1 MGPRAVHLTL
11 SVAPSRGCA
20 RVTVAGCAEHV
31 RIAIVT
37 ESFLPTLNGVTTSVC
52 RVLDCLAA
60 AGGHDVL
67 VICPSPAPTHYLGF
81 RVTTVPTV
89 TLRAFRVGLP
99 TRRLEQILRDFAPD
113 VVHAASPFGLGAR
126 GLAAARN
133 LGIPTVAIYQT
144 DMPSYVAQH
153 GGPVGPLAHRASWT
167 WVRHLH
173 SLADLTL
180 APSSAAITELAA
192 HGVPRV
198 ALWGR
203 GVDTAT
209 YSPELRRSP
218 QVAQLRSRLAP
229 NGEVIVGY
237 VGRLAPE
244 KELHRLAEIA
254 DLPGISIALVGEG
267 PSRDEIA
274 ALLPRAHFLGRQE
287 GATLAHSYA
296 SFDIFCHT
304 GTKETFGQ
312 TLQEAMASRLP
323 VVAPAAGGPLDIV
336 KPGVTGLLFNP
347 DASGSL
353 RQSIGTLV
361 SDEAMRERMGAS
373 GARKMAGRSWNG
385 MTQRLLDYYASVIA
399 GSRARSVSRAA

>member
-1 MGPRAVHLTL
+1 M
-11 SVAPSRGCA
+11 SQGCH
-20 RVTVAGCAEHV
+20 EHV

-60 AGGHDVL
+60 QGGHEVL
-67 VICPSPAPTHYLGF
+67 VVCPGPAPSNYLGF
-81 RVTTVPTV
+81 AVKTVPSVTV
-89 TLRAFRVGLP
+89 RAFRVGLP
-99 TRRLEQILRDFAPD
+99 TKQLEQILLQFAPD

-126 GLAAARN
+126 ALAAARN
-133 LGIPTVAIYQT
+133 LAIPSVAIYQT

-153 GGPVGPLAHRASWT
+153 GGVLGDFAHRTSWR

-180 APSSAAITELAA
+180 APSSAATAELAE

-203 GVDTAT
+203 GVDTAQFDAT
-209 YSPELRRSP
+209 LKTDP
-218 QVAQLRSRLAP
+218 QVLALRERLAP

-244 KELHRLAEIA
+244 KELHRLEEIA
-254 DLPGISIALVGEG
+254 GLPGISIAIVGEG
-267 PSRDEIA
+267 PDRDDLER
-274 ALLPRAHFLGRQE
+274 LLPNAHFLGRQE
-287 GATLAHSYA
+287 GATLARSYA
-296 SFDIFCHT
+296 SFDVFVHT

-312 TLQEAMASRLP
+312 TLQEAMASGLP

-336 KPGVTGLLFNP
+336 KPGVTGLLFDP
-347 DASGSL
+347 STPGALRRSVGSL
-353 RQSIGTLV
+353 V
-361 SDEAMRERMGAS
+361 ADEAMRERMGAS
-373 GARKMAGRSWNG
+373 AVRKVADRSWAG
-385 MTQRLLDYYASVIA
+385 MTNKLLDYYGHVTRPAWA
-399 GSRARSVSRAA
+399 RAA